1 MEHLLLF
8 SYLGHVSYK
17 LSLLTQD
24 LVTLFLQINMTFSC
38 LLNSYKTAG
47 NWINQRFPDEKTSI
61 EGTPS
66 LCLTV
71 NVLWTTCKGT
81 CSFIVGPFKSF
92 NLIFHLP
99 FIPTFY
105 YLAPLCFKI
114 FISVCFMRRSEVVS
128 KLEQFQG
135 TEILR
140 IWSTPHT
147 LSRSFQ
153 EGKIRGIMTMT
164 TASDSKITSPHAHT
178 CTPKGRHKKKIE
190 FL

>member
-1 MEHLLLF
+1 MA
-8 SYLGHVSYK
+8 
-17 LSLLTQD
+17 
-24 LVTLFLQINMTFSC
+24 FSC
-38 LLNSYKTAG
+38 LLKSYKTAG
-47 NWINQRFPDEKTSI
+47 YWINQRFPDEKTSI

-81 CSFIVGPFKSF
+81 CSFIVPPFKSF

-164 TASDSKITSPHAHT
+164 TASESKITSPHAHT
-178 CTPKGRHKKKIE
+178 CTPTFSFPEQACLQITKAIGWGT
-190 FL
+190 

>member
-1 MEHLLLF
+1 MYSKLLILIQVLMTHF
-8 SYLGHVSYK
+8 FQMNV
-17 LSLLTQD
+17 
-24 LVTLFLQINMTFSC
+24 TFSC
-38 LLNSYKTAG
+38 LLKSNKTEG

-61 EGTPS
+61 EGTSS

-71 NVLWTTCKGT
+71 SVLRTTCKGT
-81 CSFIVGPFKSF
+81 CSFIVRPFKPF

-153 EGKIRGIMTMT
+153 EGKIRRRRG
-164 TASDSKITSPHAHT
+164 
-178 CTPKGRHKKKIE
+178 G
-190 FL
+190 